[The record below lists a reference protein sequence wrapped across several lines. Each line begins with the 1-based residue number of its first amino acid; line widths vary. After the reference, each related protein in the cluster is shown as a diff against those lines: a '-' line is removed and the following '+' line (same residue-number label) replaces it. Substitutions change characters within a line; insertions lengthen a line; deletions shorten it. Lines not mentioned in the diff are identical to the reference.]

1 MVSGKADAKRDANL
15 VVPEDV
21 TAVYDIN
28 YAGNADAPKPHAICS
43 ILSGKIRLP
52 EGVAYDTTLLTYSVW
67 CFNTKYSLFTS
78 LRATFTMALLLGIR
92 LHCSV

>member
-1 MVSGKADAKRDANL
+1 MFLHELCRAARRKAKL
-15 VVPEDV
+15 
-21 TAVYDIN
+21 
-28 YAGNADAPKPHAICS
+28 KPQQLCS

-52 EGVAYDTTLLTYSVW
+52 EGFFYDTTQLTYSVW